1 MLDGQKNKMTKI
13 DEETFLADNPIIQKI
28 SPDDADY
35 PPQIQI
41 LAPKKILKPL
51 YHIGEPV
58 PFFGGI
64 SVVGTRKCS
73 ESGKQFAEEVG
84 SILADNSIV
93 VISGLARGIDSY
105 AHKGCVEN
113 DGVSIAV
120 LAWIH
125 KLYPPEHK
133 PLLDKILENGCAIS
147 ETLFMPESF
156 PQSQFLK
163 RDEVMAMISDV
174 IIVVESKSKGG
185 AKYTADYA
193 MKKNIPVIKCKTQ
206 TDDAE
211 LIEGH
216 KTFLAN
222 GAREATSPEH
232 VIELIS
238 ELKEKKE
245 TKETKNNLENY
256 F

>member
-1 MLDGQKNKMTKI
+1 MINI

-28 SPDDADY
+28 YPDDAGY

-41 LAPKKILKPL
+41 LTPKKTLKAL
-51 YHIGEPV
+51 YHIGETV
-58 PFFGGI
+58 SFSGGV

-84 SILADNSIV
+84 AILADNSIV

-113 DGVSIAV
+113 DGISIAV

-133 PLLDKILENGCAIS
+133 PLLDKILENGCAVS

-174 IIVVESKSKGG
+174 VIVVESKSKGG
-185 AKYTADYA
+185 AKYTADFA
-193 MKKNIPVIKCKTQ
+193 MKKNIHVIKCKTK

-216 KTFLAN
+216 KTILAN
-222 GAREATSPEH
+222 GAREAISPEH

-238 ELKEKKE
+238 ELKEKNKI
-245 TKETKNNLENY
+245 KNKNNLEDY

>member
-1 MLDGQKNKMTKI
+1 MVSV
-13 DEETFLADNPIIQKI
+13 DEETFLAKNPLIQKI
-28 SPDDADY
+28 YPDESGY
-35 PPQIQI
+35 PPQIQV

-51 YHIGEPV
+51 YHIGETIPLLV
-58 PFFGGI
+58 GA

-84 SILADNSIV
+84 CILADNSIT

-105 AHKGCVEN
+105 ALKGCVQN
-113 DGVSIAV
+113 DGISIAV

-156 PQSQFLK
+156 AQSQFLK
-163 RDEVMAMISDV
+163 RDEVMVMISDV
-174 IIVVESKSKGG
+174 VIVVESKSKGG

-193 MKKNIPVIKCKTQ
+193 MKKNIPVIKCKTD
-206 TDDAE
+206 TDDSE

-222 GAREATSPEH
+222 GALEATSPEH

-238 ELKEKKE
+238 KLKEKKE
-245 TKETKNNLENY
+245 IKNKNSLDGFIE
-256 F
+256 

>member
-1 MLDGQKNKMTKI
+1 MINI

-28 SPDDADY
+28 YPDDAGY

-41 LAPKKILKPL
+41 LTPKKTLKAL
-51 YHIGEPV
+51 YHIGETV
-58 PFFGGI
+58 SFSGGV

-133 PLLDKILENGCAIS
+133 PLLDKILENGCAVS

-156 PQSQFLK
+156 AQSQFLK

-174 IIVVESKSKGG
+174 VIVVESKSKGG
-185 AKYTADYA
+185 AKYTADFA
-193 MKKNIPVIKCKTQ
+193 MKKNIHVIKCKTK

-216 KTFLAN
+216 KTILAN
-222 GAREATSPEH
+222 GAREAISPEH

-238 ELKEKKE
+238 ELKEKNKI
-245 TKETKNNLENY
+245 KNKNNLEDY

>member
-1 MLDGQKNKMTKI
+1 MINI

-28 SPDDADY
+28 YSDDADY

-41 LAPKKILKPL
+41 LAPKKTLKAL
-51 YHIGEPV
+51 YHIGETV
-58 PFFGGI
+58 SFSGGV

-133 PLLDKILENGCAIS
+133 PLLDKILENGCAVS

-174 IIVVESKSKGG
+174 VIVVESKSKGG
-185 AKYTADYA
+185 AKYTADCA
-193 MKKNIPVIKCKTQ
+193 MKKNIHVIKCKTK

-216 KTFLAN
+216 KTILAN
-222 GAREATSPEH
+222 GAREAISPEH

-238 ELKEKKE
+238 ELKEKNKI
-245 TKETKNNLENY
+245 KNKNNLEDY

>member
-1 MLDGQKNKMTKI
+1 MTKI

-28 SPDDADY
+28 YPDDADY

-41 LAPKKILKPL
+41 LSPKKILKPL
-51 YHIGEPV
+51 YHMGEMV
-58 PFFGGI
+58 PFSGGA

-93 VISGLARGIDSY
+93 VISGLARGIDSF

-113 DGVSIAV
+113 DGISIAV

-133 PLLDKILENGCAIS
+133 PLLDKILENGCAVS

-174 IIVVESKSKGG
+174 VIVVESKSKGG

-193 MKKNIPVIKCKTQ
+193 TKKNIPVIKCKTQ

-222 GAREATSPEH
+222 GALEATSPEH

-245 TKETKNNLENY
+245 TKETKNNLDD
-256 F
+256 FMTGP

>member
-1 MLDGQKNKMTKI
+1 MINI

-28 SPDDADY
+28 YPDDAGY

-41 LAPKKILKPL
+41 LTPKKTLKAL
-51 YHIGEPV
+51 YHIGETV
-58 PFFGGI
+58 SFSGGV

-84 SILADNSIV
+84 AILADNSIV

-133 PLLDKILENGCAIS
+133 PLLDKILENGCAVS

-174 IIVVESKSKGG
+174 VIVVESKSKGG
-185 AKYTADYA
+185 AKYTADFA
-193 MKKNIPVIKCKTQ
+193 MKKNIHVIKCKTK

-216 KTFLAN
+216 KTILAN
-222 GAREATSPEH
+222 GAREAISPEH

-238 ELKEKKE
+238 ELKEKNKI
-245 TKETKNNLENY
+245 KNKNNLEDY

>member
-1 MLDGQKNKMTKI
+1 MTNI
-13 DEETFLADNPIIQKI
+13 DEETFLAKNPIIQKI
-28 SPDDADY
+28 YPGDAEY
-35 PPQIQI
+35 PSQIQV
-41 LAPKKILKPL
+41 LAPKKILKAL
-51 YHIGEPV
+51 YHMGETI
-58 PFFGGI
+58 PFSGGV

-84 SILADNSIV
+84 SILTDNSII

-105 AHKGCVEN
+105 ALKGCVQN
-113 DGVSIAV
+113 DGISIAV

-156 PQSQFLK
+156 AQSQFLK
-163 RDEVMAMISDV
+163 RDEVMVMISDV
-174 IIVVESKSKGG
+174 VIVVESKSKGG
-185 AKYTADYA
+185 AKYTA
-193 MKKNIPVIKCKTQ
+193 MKKNIPVIKCKTD
-206 TDDAE
+206 TDDSE

-222 GAREATSPEH
+222 GALEATSPEH

-238 ELKEKKE
+238 KLKEKKE
-245 TKETKNNLENY
+245 IKNKNSLDGFIE
-256 F
+256 

>member
-1 MLDGQKNKMTKI
+1 MENF
-13 DEETFLADNPIIQKI
+13 DEEEFLSANGIDQIDPQ
-28 SPDDADY
+28 DQYY
-35 PPQIQI
+35 PQNIGI
-41 LAPKKILKPL
+41 LAPKKQLKTL
-51 YHIGEPV
+51 YHIGEMIPLL
-58 PFFGGI
+58 GGV

-73 ESGKQFAEEVG
+73 ESGKVFAEEIG
-84 SILADNSIV
+84 ANLADRSIT
-93 VISGLARGIDSY
+93 VISGLARGIDFY

-113 DGVSIAV
+113 DGTSIAV
-120 LAWIH
+120 LGWFH

-133 PLLDKILENGCAIS
+133 PLFDKILENGCAIS
-147 ETLFMPESF
+147 ETLRMPETFS
-156 PQSQFLK
+156 QSQFLK
-163 RDEVMAMISDV
+163 RDEIMAMISDV
-174 IIVVESKSKGG
+174 VIVVESKSKGG

-193 MKKNIPVIKCKTQ
+193 MKKNIPVIKCKTE
-206 TDDAE
+206 TNDLE

-245 TKETKNNLENY
+245 IKHENLDGFLNLK
-256 F
+256 